1 MKKFLI
7 GLMMAIALLIPASA
21 SADSAIKVTSTQFKN
36 NFRTNM
42 QFQLAAESSAKITQ
56 VALLVQID
64 GVAASARQV
73 PDFTPGTQIQ
83 ATYSWNLT
91 QNYVP
96 PGITGQFWWMLQ
108 DEAGNQLTT
117 PKQAFRLDDPA
128 HQWQKLSNDQVALFW
143 YNGGKDF
150 GQALFD
156 RAKQAIAYLQNDTGV
171 TVDRQVQILIYGSH
185 DDLLKALAV
194 GSQEWTGGEN
204 FPDYGVVLIGVDPSN
219 LDWGLG
225 ATTHELTH
233 QIIHQKV
240 RGPLGDL
247 ALPHWMDE
255 GLAVYYENPGQLDPQ
270 FQAPLKRAIQS
281 NTLIPLRS
289 LNSNFPADPNQATL
303 SYGESWG
310 VVDFIIRHYGKPK
323 LAALLQEFK
332 TGGYYDDIFV
342 KVLGVDTDGL
352 ENQWRADV
360 GAQPR
365 AVPTHSNATPTPFPT
380 FGLSTGQEQGTA
392 PTQIAQAATAT
403 PQTGAGAA
411 PAATQPSTGSGA
423 SGSPPSSGSP
433 NTSSPNPL
441 SNLCGGVFG
450 LIALGI
456 FGAAVRQRRA

>member
-1 MKKFLI
+1 MKRFFVAL
-7 GLMMAIALLIPASA
+7 AIWMALLIPLSA
-21 SADSAIKVTSTQFKN
+21 SADSAIKVTSTQFIN
-36 NFRTNM
+36 NFRSNM
-42 QFQLAAESSAKITQ
+42 QFQLNAGDSVKITQ
-56 VALLVQID
+56 VALFVQID
-64 GVAASARQV
+64 GVASSARQI
-73 PDFTPGTQIQ
+73 PDFTPDTNIK
-83 ATYSWNLT
+83 ATYTWNLT

-96 PGITGQFWWMLQ
+96 PGISGQYWWTLQ

-117 PKQAFRLDDPA
+117 PKAAFRLDDPA
-128 HQWQKLSNDQVALFW
+128 HKWQKLSNDKVALYW
-143 YNGGKDF
+143 YNGASSF
-150 GQALFD
+150 GQSLFD
-156 RAKQAIAYLQNDTGV
+156 QANKAIAYLQSDTGV

-185 DDLLKALAV
+185 SDLLNALAV

-204 FPDYGVVLIGVDPSN
+204 FPDYGVVLIGVEPSN

-255 GLAVYYENPGQLDPQ
+255 GLAVYYENPGTLDSQ
-270 FQAPLKRAIQS
+270 FRAPLQRAIQS
-281 NTLIPLRS
+281 NTLLPLRT
-289 LNSNFPADPNQATL
+289 LNSNFPADSYQATL
-303 SYGESWG
+303 AYGESWA
-310 VVDFIIRHYGKPK
+310 VVDFIIRHYGKSK
-323 LAALLQEFK
+323 LAELLQEFK

-352 ENQWRADV
+352 ENQWRQDA

-365 AVPTHSNATPTPFPT
+365 VIPTRSSASPTPFPT

-392 PTQIAQAATAT
+392 PTQVAQAATAT
-403 PQTGAGAA
+403 PPAAGAQPVPTQATGGTGTTSGAG
-411 PAATQPSTGSGA
+411 GSGSA
-423 SGSPPSSGSP
+423 
-433 NTSSPNPL
+433 NPL

-456 FGAAVRQRRA
+456 FGATLHQRRR